1 MSKNKILWVDDE
13 IDFLKS
19 HIIFLNDR
27 GYDVNTCTNGS
38 DAMEL
43 IKTNLYDIVLLD
55 ENMPGINGIET
66 LKQIKK
72 INSNLKVIMITKS
85 EEENIMD
92 EAIGKEISDYL
103 IKPVNPNQIL
113 LSLKKNLKD
122 KELIK
127 NNNVIEYQ
135 QEFRN
140 LSLKMMNITDFNQWI
155 NLYKEI
161 LKWELNLSKIND
173 STMIE
178 ILKTQKSEANSL
190 FAKFIEKNYSEWL
203 NSVESPTLSH
213 NLIKNHLVKELGQIP
228 TLFLVIDNLR
238 FDQWMVIEPLIL
250 DYYKKESEISYF
262 SILPTTTQYA
272 RNSLF
277 SGLMPLK
284 IKEKYP
290 KFWKDDH
297 EQGGKN
303 LFEYE
308 LLDKNLENLFNRK
321 INHEYFKITN
331 LKNGVKLASNL
342 KAKINNTLTTIVY
355 NFVDMLSHS
364 KTEMEMIKELASN
377 DKAYRSLTKSWFENS
392 PLFDIIKNAQD
403 LGFKMIITTDHG
415 TINVK
420 NPAKIIGDK
429 NTSQNLRYKTGK
441 SLTYNSKENLSYKN
455 PELIGL
461 PKTSINSSYVFSKE
475 DFYLVYPNNYNHF
488 SNYFKNTYQ
497 HGGISM
503 EEMII
508 PFIVLNP
515 K

>member
-1 MSKNKILWVDDE
+1 
-13 IDFLKS
+13 
-19 HIIFLNDR
+19 
-27 GYDVNTCTNGS
+27 
-38 DAMEL
+38 
-43 IKTNLYDIVLLD
+43 
-55 ENMPGINGIET
+55 
-66 LKQIKK
+66 
-72 INSNLKVIMITKS
+72 
-85 EEENIMD
+85 
-92 EAIGKEISDYL
+92 
-103 IKPVNPNQIL
+103 
-113 LSLKKNLKD
+113 
-122 KELIK
+122 
-127 NNNVIEYQ
+127 
-135 QEFRN
+135 
-140 LSLKMMNITDFNQWI
+140 
-155 NLYKEI
+155 
-161 LKWELNLSKIND
+161 
-173 STMIE
+173 
-178 ILKTQKSEANSL
+178 
-190 FAKFIEKNYSEWL
+190 
-203 NSVESPTLSH
+203 
-213 NLIKNHLVKELGQIP
+213 
-228 TLFLVIDNLR
+228 
-238 FDQWMVIEPLIL
+238 
-250 DYYKKESEISYF
+250 
-262 SILPTTTQYA
+262 
-272 RNSLF
+272 
-277 SGLMPLK
+277 MPLK

-342 KAKINNTLTTIVY
+342 KTKINNTLTTIVY